1 MAVEQL
7 SEEERDS
14 WLRALPKWSSCR
26 DGAAIE
32 RKFEFSDFSE
42 AFSFMTRVAM
52 IAETRDHHPEWFNVY
67 NRVEI
72 RLTTHD
78 VDGLSG
84 SDISLAKRIDD
95 LAAGALT

>member
-1 MAVEQL
+1 M
-7 SEEERDS
+7 
-14 WLRALPKWSSCR
+14 LPKRLTDRQLTSELAALAAWTR
-26 DGAAIE
+26 DGDAIVRHLTFADFPAA
-32 RKFEFSDFSE
+32 FG
-42 AFSFMTRVAM
+42 FMSSVA
-52 IAETRDHHPEWFNVY
+52 IVAEKLNHHPEWFNVY

-78 VDGLSG
+78 LDGLSG